1 MGNELDRRLE
11 LATAASIEAGTF
23 ALSELRARSGLEVRQ
38 KNPREF
44 VSDLDAATEEHI
56 RHHLA
61 QQYPNDDVQGEELG
75 GAQTDAYWCIDPI
88 DGTANFLRGSP
99 LWGVSIAYVENEKT
113 TVGVIALPA
122 LGLTVGAAEGSP
134 LFLNTNPYMGPAD
147 TGIRVIA
154 LGENPYWS
162 DIDKLERAFRQQKW
176 GIAEYR
182 CATVGLA
189 FAALGYTDG
198 YVEHHTNMWD
208 IAAGVLLCQ
217 RAGLEVSYGTIGA
230 AGIPTEWV
238 QAGTADALSLVS
250 EALAQPC

>member
-99 LWGVSIAYVENEKT
+99 LWGGVNRLHRKRKNHRRRNSVTRSRSNSGSRRRVPTVS
-113 TVGVIALPA
+113 
-122 LGLTVGAAEGSP
+122 
-134 LFLNTNPYMGPAD
+134 
-147 TGIRVIA
+147 
-154 LGENPYWS
+154 
-162 DIDKLERAFRQQKW
+162 
-176 GIAEYR
+176 
-182 CATVGLA
+182 
-189 FAALGYTDG
+189 
-198 YVEHHTNMWD
+198 
-208 IAAGVLLCQ
+208 
-217 RAGLEVSYGTIGA
+217 
-230 AGIPTEWV
+230 
-238 QAGTADALSLVS
+238 
-250 EALAQPC
+250 